1 MSPQEREAA
10 DDNFLIKDLAAR
22 RAGAGSQGIT
32 LVAVCVD
39 VCHALARLVY
49 VVGRC
54 LSSHDVQW
62 LYPAGDC
69 APQRH
74 ALCRIAQCPH
84 LASPAI
90 VCSGADALGCGLIPR
105 LGAPRWGF
113 CQYGQ
118 GQKSWRIA
126 KTPAFSFLSSSR
138 LWRIAADAGYVAQ
151 IVRYGRA

>member
-22 RAGAGSQGIT
+22 RAGAGGQGIT

-54 LSSHDVQW
+54 LSRHDVQW

-90 VCSGADALGCGLIPR
+90 VCSGADALDCGLIPR

-118 GQKSWRIA
+118 GQRSWRIA
-126 KTPAFSFLSSSR
+126 KS
-138 LWRIAADAGYVAQ
+138 
-151 IVRYGRA
+151 